1 MDNENLITIIEH
13 GGTRWERNYV
23 VNEKEK
29 ELLEKMMEVANE
41 IKAFGQTCYAKI
53 PEKKCSMTGL
63 GNRILRT
70 AHDMMEDF
78 NSVHKKD
85 LGDR

>member
-1 MDNENLITIIEH
+1 MDNDTLITIIEH
-13 GGTRWERNYV
+13 GGTMWERSYV
-23 VNEKEK
+23 VSEKEN

-41 IKAFGQTCYAKI
+41 IKSYGQVQYAKI

-70 AHDMMEDF
+70 AHDMMQHF
-78 NSVHKKD
+78 
-85 LGDR
+85 DRAHSNN